1 MEKRRRSLII
11 LSIITL
17 AIIGGLIFKFAT
29 PKQEYKT
36 RPVSVRDITQVVE
49 ASGTINP
56 VNTVSVGSTV
66 SGLISGLY
74 ADYNSVVKKGQLL
87 AEIDP
92 RTFQATVDQNKA
104 ALYNAKSTMKE
115 CEATLELNK
124 KMYDRYKKLYE
135 KQYVPLSE
143 VDKAESDY
151 KASLAKYEAA
161 KFQIKKAEATYNS
174 SLVNLGY
181 TKIIAPV
188 DGIIISRDIDLG
200 QPVAATLNA
209 PELFTIAQDIEK
221 MQIEVAVSEADIGKV
236 KDGQKAKYVL
246 DGYPNEEFFGEVTQ
260 VRIDSTTTSNVVT
273 YTVIVS
279 VDNSDLKIKPGMTAN
294 VSIITAEN
302 KGVLAVPNFALKF
315 SPSTNKEK
323 YEKQGVWVSERGK
336 LVRKEV
342 EIGASDDSFTEI
354 KAGLKKGDMVALGNK
369 SNNKNS
375 SQMRM
380 PRMF

>member
-1 MEKRRRSLII
+1 MMNKKLIVTI
-11 LSIITL
+11 SIL
-17 AIIGGLIFKFAT
+17 AIATITGCAIKFNKPT
-29 PKQEYKT
+29 EDYKT
-36 RPVSVRDITQVVE
+36 RPVVKRDITQVVE

-74 ADYNSVVKKGQLL
+74 ADYNSQVKKGQLL

-104 ALYNAKSTMKE
+104 ALYNAKATLKE
-115 CEATLELNK
+115 CEATLDYNQ
-124 KMYDRYKKLYE
+124 KMYERYKKLYE

-143 VDKAESDY
+143 VDQAESTY
-151 KASLAKYEAA
+151 KASLAKYQAA
-161 KFQIKKAEATYNS
+161 EFQIRKAQATYDS

-294 VSIITAEN
+294 VSIITSEN
-302 KGVLAVPNFALKF
+302 KDVLAVPSFALKY
-315 SPSTNKEK
+315 SPSTNTEK
-323 YEKQGVWVSERGK
+323 FEKQGLWVKEKGK
-336 LVRKEV
+336 LVRVTV
-342 EIGASDDSFTEI
+342 ETGASDDSYTEI
-354 KAGLKKGDMVALGNK
+354 KSGVKEGDLVAYGTKSSKQKGNT
-369 SNNKNS
+369 
-375 SQMRM
+375 MRV

>member
-1 MEKRRRSLII
+1 M
-11 LSIITL
+11 IT
-17 AIIGGLIFKFAT
+17 IGGYCSYKFT
-29 PKQEYKT
+29 RPNEEYKT
-36 RPVSVRDITQVVE
+36 RPVALRDITQVVE

-74 ADYNSVVKKGQLL
+74 ADYNSQVKKGELL

-104 ALYNAKSTMKE
+104 ALYNAKATLKE
-115 CEATLELNK
+115 CEATLSYNK
-124 KMYDRYKKLYE
+124 KMYERYKKLYE

-143 VDKAESDY
+143 VDQAESTY
-151 KASLAKYEAA
+151 KASLAKYQAA
-161 KFQIKKAEATYNS
+161 EFQIKKAEATYNS

-181 TKIIAPV
+181 TKITAPV
-188 DGIIISRDIDLG
+188 DGIIISRDVDLG

-236 KDGQKAKYVL
+236 KEGQKAKYVL

-294 VSIITAEN
+294 VSIITLESKN
-302 KGVLAVPNFALKF
+302 VLAVPNFALKF
-315 SPSTNKEK
+315 SPASNTER
-323 YEKQGVWVSERGK
+323 YEQQGVWIKEKGK
-336 LVRKEV
+336 LVRKVV
-342 EIGASDDSFTEI
+342 ETGASDDSYTEI
-354 KAGLKKGDMVALGNK
+354 ESGLNKGDLVAFGTK
-369 SNNKNS
+369 SEKKKNS
-375 SQMRM
+375 PTRM

>member
-1 MEKRRRSLII
+1 MKKKLLLLII
-11 LSIITL
+11 LII
-17 AIIGGLIFKFAT
+17 AVIIGICFVKAN
-29 PKQEYKT
+29 KT
-36 RPVSVRDITQVVE
+36 DDNYRLQPAKRRDITQVVE

-74 ADYNSVVKKGQLL
+74 ADFNSKVKKGQLL

-92 RTFQATVDQNKA
+92 RTFQATVDQNQA
-104 ALYNAKSTMKE
+104 SLYNAK
-115 CEATLELNK
+115 ATLLERQAKLELDK
-124 KMYDRYKKLYE
+124 KMYERYKKLYE

-143 VDKAESDY
+143 VDQAESDY
-151 KASLAKYEAA
+151 KASLAQVEAA
-161 KFQIKKAEATYNS
+161 KYQIERAEAVYNS

-181 TKIIAPV
+181 TKITAPV
-188 DGIIISRDIDLG
+188 DGIIISRDIDMG

-236 KDGQKAKYVL
+236 KEGQKVKYVL
-246 DGYPNEEFFGEVTQ
+246 DGYPNDVFYGVVTQ

-294 VSIITAEN
+294 VSIIVSES
-302 KGVLAVPNFALKF
+302 KDVLAVPNFALKF
-315 SPSTNKEK
+315 SPADNTKR
-323 YEKQGVWVSERGK
+323 YEKQGLWVSEKGK

-342 EIGASDDSFTEI
+342 VTGASDDSFTEI
-354 KAGLKKGDMVALGNK
+354 VSGIKEGDMVATGSGSTIK
-369 SNNKNS
+369 KKTGG
-375 SQMRM
+375 RP

>member
-1 MEKRRRSLII
+1 MNKKII
-11 LSIITL
+11 IPIFVI
-17 AIIGGLIFKFAT
+17 AIVAVGCVFKF
-29 PKQEYKT
+29 KQPTESYKT
-36 RPVSVRDITQVVE
+36 RPVAIRDITQVVE

-74 ADYNSVVKKGQLL
+74 ADYNSQVKKGQLL

-104 ALYNAKSTMKE
+104 ALYNAKATLKE
-115 CEATLELNK
+115 CEATLSYNE
-124 KMYDRYKKLYE
+124 KMYERYKKLYE

-143 VDKAESDY
+143 VDQAESNY
-151 KASLAKYEAA
+151 KASLAKYQAA
-161 KFQIKKAEATYNS
+161 QFQIKKAQATYDS

-294 VSIITAEN
+294 VSIITSEN
-302 KGVLAVPNFALKF
+302 KGVLAVPNFALKY
-315 SPSTNKEK
+315 SPSSNKEK
-323 YEKQGVWVSERGK
+323 FEKQGLWIKEKGK
-336 LVRKEV
+336 LVRYEV
-342 EIGASDDSFTEI
+342 ETGASDDSYTEI
-354 KAGLKKGDMVALGNK
+354 KSGVKEGDLVAVGSK
-369 SNNKNS
+369 STQQKS
-375 SQMRM
+375 GSMRM

>member
-1 MEKRRRSLII
+1 MGKRRRSIII

-260 VRIDSTTTSNVVT
+260 VRIDSTTT
-273 YTVIVS
+273 
-279 VDNSDLKIKPGMTAN
+279 
-294 VSIITAEN
+294 
-302 KGVLAVPNFALKF
+302 
-315 SPSTNKEK
+315 
-323 YEKQGVWVSERGK
+323 
-336 LVRKEV
+336 
-342 EIGASDDSFTEI
+342 
-354 KAGLKKGDMVALGNK
+354 
-369 SNNKNS
+369 
-375 SQMRM
+375 
-380 PRMF
+380 

>member
-1 MEKRRRSLII
+1 MKKKLLLLII
-11 LSIITL
+11 LIIAVITGICL
-17 AIIGGLIFKFAT
+17 LKS
-29 PKQEYKT
+29 KKT
-36 RPVSVRDITQVVE
+36 DDNYRLQPAKRRDITQVVE

-74 ADYNSVVKKGQLL
+74 ADFNSKVKKGQLL

-92 RTFQATVDQNKA
+92 RTFQATVDQNQA
-104 ALYNAKSTMKE
+104 SLYNAK
-115 CEATLELNK
+115 ATLLERQAKLELDK
-124 KMYDRYKKLYE
+124 KMYERYKKLYE

-143 VDKAESDY
+143 VDQAESDY
-151 KASLAKYEAA
+151 KASLAQVEAA
-161 KFQIKKAEATYNS
+161 KYQIERAEAVYNS

-181 TKIIAPV
+181 TKITAPV
-188 DGIIISRDIDLG
+188 DGIIISRDIDMG

-236 KDGQKAKYVL
+236 KEGQKVKYVL
-246 DGYPNEEFFGEVTQ
+246 DGYPNDVFYGVVTQ

-294 VSIITAEN
+294 VSIIVSES
-302 KGVLAVPNFALKF
+302 KDVLAVPNFALKF
-315 SPSTNKEK
+315 SPADNTKR
-323 YEKQGVWVSERGK
+323 YEKQGLWVSEKGK

-342 EIGASDDSFTEI
+342 VTGASDDSFTEI
-354 KAGLKKGDMVALGNK
+354 VSGIKEGDMVATGSGSTIK
-369 SNNKNS
+369 KKTGG
-375 SQMRM
+375 RP